1 MGLGDIAEA
10 MKLGNRVV
18 GVLEKLTT
26 DARIREHFAR
36 NGKIEGKFSLL
47 DYEVKFVVE
56 DRNRASIP
64 AEYEA
69 VES

>member
-18 GVLEKLTT
+18 SILEKLTT
-26 DARIREHFAR
+26 DARIREQFALD
-36 NGKIEGKFSLL
+36 GKIEGKFSLL

-56 DRNRASIP
+56 DRKRVSIP
-64 AEYEA
+64 AEIEE
-69 VES
+69 VK